1 MRPITIH
8 KFLQLMDNKCG
19 LEQIHLKL
27 KILLITCVI
36 MQITNIFFLLQKLM
50 QFFYERL
57 WAVEHN
63 FALDIS
69 IEIKRKIL
77 LVVF

>member
-1 MRPITIH
+1 
-8 KFLQLMDNKCG
+8 
-19 LEQIHLKL
+19 
-27 KILLITCVI
+27 